1 MTTTKTT
8 TIMISSSFASE
19 THRWMLASVDRRV
32 DTFPAA
38 ILYSLNQRQRVDPRV
53 PATGGSSCVGAVRGD
68 GAEGEYIIDDSWQ

>member
-1 MTTTKTT
+1 MTTTTSTT

-38 ILYSLNQRQRVDPRV
+38 ILYSLNQRQRVALCIEKLV
-53 PATGGSSCVGAVRGD
+53 PHYLD
-68 GAEGEYIIDDSWQ
+68 